1 MAGARPSVATDQD
14 VSVQADQYQ
23 QCAGSDQLA
32 DGGRGH
38 IRHDETVTRTAA
50 HQMGQSSTG
59 EGKGVS

>member
-38 IRHDETVTRTAA
+38 IRLDETVTRTAA
-50 HQMGQSSTG
+50 HQMGQLSAG
-59 EGKGVS
+59 